1 MSSVRDTFFV
11 AELFENRRH
20 DVIYDAL
27 TISLRCPTM
36 SYDALRVEP
45 AREKQVERKK
55 HRGAKRVEPAREKKV
70 RGAKRVESAREKKVR
85 IRVRNK
91 SGVWDGWVKTSRS

>member
-1 MSSVRDTFFV
+1 MSSVRGTFFV
-11 AELFENRRH
+11 AKLFANRRH

-45 AREKQVERKK
+45 AREKQVEEPSEWNRPEKRKFEEPSEWN
-55 HRGAKRVEPAREKKV
+55 RPEKRKFELGLE
-70 RGAKRVESAREKKVR
+70 
-85 IRVRNK
+85 IRV
-91 SGVWDGWVKTSRS
+91 GCGMGG